1 MTRRRAVRYA
11 SDNPKANV
19 MQEFRPAIP
28 PQLNSRQVLIRAAF
42 RLLLLSC
49 FATFGTRAF
58 GQTLASLLALAAIFC
73 AIVAAVRG
81 EAIFGRTLTHWD
93 EAATYAVLG
102 RLVVTL
108 A

>member
-1 MTRRRAVRYA
+1 
-11 SDNPKANV
+11 
-19 MQEFRPAIP
+19 MQELRRAIP
-28 PQLNSRQVLIRAAF
+28 PHLNSRHVLFRAAF
-42 RLLLLSC
+42 RLVLLIC

-58 GQTLASLLALAAIFC
+58 GHTLASLLALAAIFC
-73 AIVAAVRG
+73 AIVAAMRG

-102 RLVVTL
+102 RLAATL